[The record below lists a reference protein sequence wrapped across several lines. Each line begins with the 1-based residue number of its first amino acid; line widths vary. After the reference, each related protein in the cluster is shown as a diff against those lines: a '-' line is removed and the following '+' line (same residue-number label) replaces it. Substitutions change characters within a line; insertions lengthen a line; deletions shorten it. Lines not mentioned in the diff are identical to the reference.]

1 MDAAKKQQKLNADR
15 EMRQILEAREKEAHH
30 LASIKKAAHD
40 EGLARGEA
48 RGERKKQVE
57 IAIKLA
63 RQGLPV
69 NLIAEA
75 TGLDELEL
83 RELEL
88 DELELREL
96 IKLQPEEIRQ

>member
-1 MDAAKKQQKLNADR
+1 MAGAQLKKVNADR

-40 EGLARGEA
+40 EGLAK
-48 RGERKKQVE
+48 GERKKQVE

-63 RQGLPV
+63 RQGMPV

-75 TGLDELEL
+75 TDLSAGEVHQ
-83 RELEL
+83 
-88 DELELREL
+88 L
-96 IKLQPEEIRQ
+96 IAKHT